1 MLKYI
6 SGRDIYIVHWMIL
19 ISIIAQ
25 SLWFFSIRR
34 HNPLP
39 SSWRHPLC
47 LFQRPNSPDLYHAER
62 IGQILLFL
70 LLTVRKKGV
79 RAYFCKRWKE
89 GVLLSTY
96 LFFFFW
102 LPLTILN
109 SQTRFSA
116 LFSLYVIFLTAF
128 SASSVYQNWDTLINP
143 GRYRRRRLEAGAE
156 KWLAEKSNYGES
168 TYHKQNIQKVTQVY
182 QIIKIIKSYSN
193 CDWLQVATD
202 YRHPGHVLRKSK
214 IRWYRLL
221 VILGNISDF
230 PDAKVMISSS
240 QNPCYY

>member
-1 MLKYI
+1 MLKY
-6 SGRDIYIVHWMIL
+6 SGREYTVHWMIL

-25 SLWFFSIRR
+25 SLWFFFFEDTNRYLQVGGTLSAF
-34 HNPLP
+34 
-39 SSWRHPLC
+39 SSDPTLRTYITLKEQVKC
-47 LFQRPNSPDLYHAER
+47 FSSCFQWYES
-62 IGQILLFL
+62 
-70 LLTVRKKGV
+70 LLTFVNV
-79 RAYFCKRWKE
+79 ETSAYFYP
-89 GVLLSTY
+89 LT
-96 LFFFFW
+96 FFFFR
-102 LPLTILN
+102 PPPTILT
-109 SQTRFSA
+109 SQTRFSS

-168 TYHKQNIQKVTQVY
+168 TYHKQNIQKDTQVY

-240 QNPCYY
+240 QNPCY